1 MNKIID
7 KISSAALKRLVLIEN
22 NNLEL
27 LKQFKTNEENTK
39 IFRLETTENYI
50 VSNEYK
56 NISNYIHI
64 DILLIHYSYIEP
76 LAYRWCPMKGL

>member
-1 MNKIID
+1 LFEDTKNEKNNNDSAKWRLLMNKIIN

-27 LKQFKTNEENTK
+27 LKQFKTNEENAK

-50 VSNEYK
+50 VSNKYK
-56 NISNYIHI
+56 NISNYI
-64 DILLIHYSYIEP
+64 
-76 LAYRWCPMKGL
+76 

>member
-1 MNKIID
+1 LIEDTKNEKNNKDSAKWRLLMNKIIN

-27 LKQFKTNEENTK
+27 LKLFKTNEENTK

-50 VSNEYK
+50 VSNKYK
-56 NISNYIHI
+56 NIENYI
-64 DILLIHYSYIEP
+64 
-76 LAYRWCPMKGL
+76 

>member
-64 DILLIHYSYIEP
+64 DILLIHYSYTEP
-76 LAYRWCPMKGL
+76 LGH

>member
-1 MNKIID
+1 LIEDTKNEKNNNDSAKWRLLMNEIIN

-50 VSNEYK
+50 VSNKYK
-56 NISNYIHI
+56 NISNYI
-64 DILLIHYSYIEP
+64 
-76 LAYRWCPMKGL
+76 

>member
-1 MNKIID
+1 MFEDTKNEKNNNDSAKWRLLMNKIIN

-27 LKQFKTNEENTK
+27 LKQFKTNEENAK

-50 VSNEYK
+50 VSNKYK
-56 NISNYIHI
+56 NISNYI
-64 DILLIHYSYIEP
+64 
-76 LAYRWCPMKGL
+76 